1 MKQHWTC
8 ILAALDDVLVGW
20 RGLAVATIAVAA
32 VVVTMMMGAL
42 ALWTMLTMKKIV
54 RYTLAVARMRM
65 ALHHHHLRRRRGKGK
80 WNELFDRQNGH

>member
-8 ILAALDDVLVGW
+8 ILATLDDVLVGW
-20 RGLAVATIAVAA
+20 RELAATIVAA
-32 VVVTMMMGAL
+32 VVVTMTMMVAL
-42 ALWTMLTMKKIV
+42 ALWTMSTMKKIV

-65 ALHHHHLRRRRGKGK
+65 TLHHQLRRQRGKGK